1 VALVSGVGLGAG
13 LMYLIDSE
21 AGSDADADE
30 LVVRRARWRASSV
43 LSDPHA
49 VDIHAHQGRVVLT
62 GLVIADEA
70 RRLLSA
76 VASIRGVQQVED
88 HLERF
93 EPDPRA
99 RRSAWPAAA
108 RLATGAAGAS
118 LALYAARRRGALGAA
133 LASLGLGLLLG
144 SVARARP

>member
-1 VALVSGVGLGAG
+1 
-13 LMYLIDSE
+13 
-21 AGSDADADE
+21 
-30 LVVRRARWRASSV
+30 V

-93 EPDPRA
+93 EPDPHA

-144 SVARARP
+144 SVARARL